1 MDSRILDQFRAI
13 VGKDGLITEPEQLR
27 TYECDGLTNF
37 RVVPSAVVLPTS
49 SERVQGVVRHCH
61 RERIPFVARGS
72 GTGLSGGALPIESGI
87 VISLARLNRILE
99 VDLANARVVVDPGVI
114 NASVTQQV
122 SPNGFFYAP
131 EPSSLQVCSIG
142 GDVYENKGRAQ
153 CLDNGCVTT
162 PWLVPRRDA

>member
-49 SERVQGVVRHCH
+49 TEQVQAVVRTCH

-99 VDLANARVVVDPGVI
+99 VDLANARVVVEPGVDRKSTRLNSSHLGI
-114 NASVTQQV
+114 S
-122 SPNGFFYAP
+122 YA
-131 EPSSLQVCSIG
+131 VF
-142 GDVYENKGRAQ
+142 
-153 CLDNGCVTT
+153 CLKKKII
-162 PWLVPRRDA
+162 LV